1 METADVRK
9 RIIDTIARAKR
20 EAGDRRRRNADAEAA
35 FARFLEE
42 IATPIFRQVAGVLKA
57 EGFGFLVNTPA
68 GAVQLAS
75 DRSSVD
81 GITLSL
87 DTTGAV
93 PQVQVSVRRSRGR
106 ETFASDHPLRPGVL
120 VEHLTDQDVLDV
132 LADVLGPF
140 VEK

>member
-9 RIIDTIARAKR
+9 RIIDTITRAKR
-20 EAGDRRRRNADAEAA
+20 EAGERRRRNADAEAA

-42 IATPIFRQVAGVLKA
+42 VATPIFRQVAGVLKA
-57 EGFGFLVNTPA
+57 EGFGFLLNTPA

-93 PQVQVSVRRSRGR
+93 PQVMVGVRRSRGR
-106 ETFASDHPLRPGVL
+106 ETIASDHPLRPGVL
-120 VEHLTDQDVLDV
+120 VEHLTGQDVLDL
-132 LADVLGPF
+132 LAEVLGPF